1 MQTTA
6 TRYVVRPMDLGD
18 ISQVMEI
25 EKDSF
30 PSVWP
35 STAFKREIRHNR
47 LARYLVAVEQTVRE
61 GEATEGEFGPPGPPG
76 PRAPTA
82 PPLSPPRLGRWL
94 IELRRL
100 FGAEEDAEPVPHQDV
115 VIGFVG
121 VWLIADEAHIVT
133 IAVREGHRRRG
144 IGELLL
150 IAAIELTLMNEREL
164 VSLECRASNDAAM
177 ALYDKYGFQR
187 LGIRPHYYS
196 DNRED
201 AIIMTAEHIDRAPYQ
216 SLFRQL
222 REEHRQ
228 RCGDYQFDFT

>member
-6 TRYVVRPMDLGD
+6 VRHVVRPMDIGD

-30 PSVWP
+30 PSSWP

-47 LARYLVAVEQTVRE
+47 LARYLVAVEQTVPE
-61 GEATEGEFGPPGPPG
+61 GETLAGAPDPTPPS
-76 PRAPTA
+76 AQ
-82 PPLSPPRLGRWL
+82 PLSPPRLGRWL
-94 IELRRL
+94 TELRHL
-100 FGAEEDAEPVPHQDV
+100 FGAEEDSEPVPHQDL

-133 IAVREGHRRRG
+133 IAVREGYRRRG

-150 IAAIELTLMNEREL
+150 IAAIELALMNERDM
-164 VSLECRASNDAAM
+164 VSLECRVSNEAAI

-201 AIIMTAEHIDRAPYQ
+201 AIIMTADRIELAPYQ
-216 SLFRQL
+216 RLFRQL

-228 RCGDYQFDFT
+228 RFGGYQFDFT

>member
-1 MQTTA
+1 
-6 TRYVVRPMDLGD
+6 MDIGD

-30 PSVWP
+30 PSMWP

-47 LARYLVAVEQTVRE
+47 LARYLVAVEQTVQE
-61 GEATEGEFGPPGPPG
+61 GEATEGELGPPDA
-76 PRAPTA
+76 RAPTA

-100 FGAEEDAEPVPHQDV
+100 FGAEEDAEPMPHQDL

-133 IAVREGHRRRG
+133 IAVRDSHRRRG
-144 IGELLL
+144 VGELLL
-150 IAAIELTLMNEREL
+150 IAAIELTLMNERQL
-164 VSLECRASNDAAM
+164 VSLECRVSNDAAI

-201 AIIMTAEHIDRAPYQ
+201 AVIMTAERIDQAPYQ
-216 SLFRQL
+216 RLFRQL

-228 RCGDYQFDFT
+228 RFGEYHFDFT

>member
-1 MQTTA
+1 
-6 TRYVVRPMDLGD
+6 MDIGD

-30 PSVWP
+30 PSSWP

-47 LARYLVAVEQTVRE
+47 LARYLVAVEHTVQE
-61 GEATEGEFGPPGPPG
+61 GETLADAPG
-76 PRAPTA
+76 PTA
-82 PPLSPPRLGRWL
+82 PAAQALSPPRLGRWL
-94 IELRRL
+94 TELRRL
-100 FGAEEDAEPVPHQDV
+100 FSAEEDSEPVPHQDP

-133 IAVREGHRRRG
+133 IAVREGYRRRG

-150 IAAIELTLMNEREL
+150 IAAIELALMNERDM
-164 VSLECRASNDAAM
+164 VSLECRVSNEAAI

-201 AIIMTAEHIDRAPYQ
+201 AIIMTADRIELAPYQ
-216 SLFRQL
+216 RLFRQL
-222 REEHRQ
+222 RDEHRQ
-228 RCGDYQFDFT
+228 RFGGYQFDFT

>member
-30 PSVWP
+30 PSMWP
-35 STAFKREIRHNR
+35 ATAFKREIRHNR
-47 LARYLVAVEQTVRE
+47 LARYLVAVEQTVQE
-61 GEATEGEFGPPGPPG
+61 GEAAEGEFGPPGP
-76 PRAPTA
+76 RAPTT

-100 FGAEEDAEPVPHQDV
+100 FGAEEDAEPVPHQDL

-133 IAVREGHRRRG
+133 IAVRESHRRQG

-164 VSLECRASNDAAM
+164 VSLECRVSNDTAI
-177 ALYDKYGFQR
+177 ALYGKYGFQR

-201 AIIMTAEHIDRAPYQ
+201 AIIMTAERIDRAPYQ

-228 RCGDYQFDFT
+228 RFGEYHFDFT

>member
-6 TRYVVRPMDLGD
+6 TRYVIRPMDIGD

-30 PSVWP
+30 PSMWP

-47 LARYLVAVEQTVRE
+47 LARYLVAVEQTVPE
-61 GEATEGEFGPPGPPG
+61 GEATEGEFGPPG

-100 FGAEEDAEPVPHQDV
+100 FGPEEDAEPMPHQDL

-133 IAVREGHRRRG
+133 IAVRESHRRRG
-144 IGELLL
+144 VGELLL
-150 IAAIELTLMNEREL
+150 IAAIELTLMNERQL
-164 VSLECRASNDAAM
+164 VSLECRVSNDAAI

-201 AIIMTAEHIDRAPYQ
+201 AVIMTAERIDQAPYQ
-216 SLFRQL
+216 RLFRQL

-228 RCGDYQFDFT
+228 RFGEYHFDFT

>member
-6 TRYVVRPMDLGD
+6 VRHMVRPMDIGD
-18 ISQVMEI
+18 ISQVMEV

-30 PSVWP
+30 PSSCP

-47 LARYLVAVEQTVRE
+47 LARYLVAVEQTVPE
-61 GEATEGEFGPPGPPG
+61 GETQEGEPDPTPPS
-76 PRAPTA
+76 AQ
-82 PPLSPPRLGRWL
+82 PLSPPRLGRWL
-94 IELRRL
+94 TELLRL
-100 FGAEEDAEPVPHQDV
+100 FGPGEESEPAPHQDP

-133 IAVREGHRRRG
+133 IAVRDSHRRRG

-150 IAAIELTLMNEREL
+150 IAAIELALMNERDM
-164 VSLECRASNDAAM
+164 VSLECRVSNETAI

-201 AIIMTAEHIDRAPYQ
+201 AVIMTADRIELAPYQ
-216 SLFRQL
+216 RLFRQL

-228 RCGDYQFDFT
+228 RFGDYQFDFT

>member
-6 TRYVVRPMDLGD
+6 TRYSVRPMDLGD

-30 PSVWP
+30 PSMWP

-47 LARYLVAVEQTVRE
+47 LARYLVAVEQTVQQDETRE
-61 GEATEGEFGPPGPPG
+61 DEAAPARRPSLPP
-76 PRAPTA
+76 PT
-82 PPLSPPRLGRWL
+82 PFRMGRWL
-94 IELRRL
+94 TELRHL
-100 FGAEEDAEPVPHQDV
+100 FGAEEDAEPSPHQEP

-121 VWLIADEAHIVT
+121 VWLIAEETHIVT
-133 IAVREGHRRRG
+133 IAVRDAYRRRG
-144 IGELLL
+144 VGELLL
-150 IAAIELTLMNEREL
+150 IAAIELALMNEREMI
-164 VSLECRASNDAAM
+164 SLECRASNDAAI
-177 ALYDKYGFQR
+177 ALYDKYRFQR

-201 AIIMTAEHIDRAPYQ
+201 AIIMTAEGIGRAPYQ

-222 REEHRQ
+222 KDEHRQ
-228 RCGDYQFDFT
+228 TFGNYQFDFF

>member
-30 PSVWP
+30 SSMWP

-47 LARYLVAVEQTVRE
+47 LARYLVAVEQTVQE
-61 GEATEGEFGPPGPPG
+61 GETPANDFGAPGPP
-76 PRAPTA
+76 APAA

-94 IELRRL
+94 TELRRL
-100 FGAEEDAEPVPHQDV
+100 FGAEEDAEPTPHGDL

-121 VWLIADEAHIVT
+121 VWLVADEAHIVT
-133 IAVREGHRRRG
+133 IAVRESHRRRG

-150 IAAIELTLMNEREL
+150 IAAIELTLMNERQL
-164 VSLECRASNDAAM
+164 VSLECRVSNDVAI
-177 ALYDKYGFQR
+177 ALYEKYGFQR

-201 AIIMTAEHIDRAPYQ
+201 AIIMTAERVDQGPYQ
-216 SLFRQL
+216 RLSRQL

-228 RCGDYQFDFT
+228 RSGEYRFEFT

>member
-30 PSVWP
+30 PSMWP

-47 LARYLVAVEQTVRE
+47 LARYLVAVEQTVQE
-61 GEATEGEFGPPGPPG
+61 GETPEAEFGPPG

-100 FGAEEDAEPVPHQDV
+100 FGAEEDAEPVPHQDL

-133 IAVREGHRRRG
+133 IAVREEPSPPRHRRATAHRRHRADADERARA
-144 IGELLL
+144 GEPGVPRLQ
-150 IAAIELTLMNEREL
+150 RRRHR
-164 VSLECRASNDAAM
+164 SLR
-177 ALYDKYGFQR
+177 
-187 LGIRPHYYS
+187 
-196 DNRED
+196 
-201 AIIMTAEHIDRAPYQ
+201 
-216 SLFRQL
+216 
-222 REEHRQ
+222 
-228 RCGDYQFDFT
+228 

>member
-6 TRYVVRPMDLGD
+6 VRHLVRPMDLGD

-25 EKDSF
+25 EKGSF
-30 PSVWP
+30 PSTWP

-47 LARYLVAVEQTVRE
+47 LARYLVAVEQTLHE
-61 GEATEGEFGPPGPPG
+61 GETFAGE
-76 PRAPTA
+76 PRPAA
-82 PPLSPPRLGRWL
+82 RASQPLSPPRLGHWL
-94 IELRRL
+94 TELRRL
-100 FGAEEDAEPVPHQDV
+100 FGPEEESESAPHGDLV
-115 VIGFVG
+115 TGFVG

-150 IAAIELTLMNEREL
+150 IAAIELALMNERDM
-164 VSLECRASNDAAM
+164 VSLECRSSNDAAI

-201 AIIMTAEHIDRAPYQ
+201 AVIMTAERIELAPYQ
-216 SLFRQL
+216 NLFRQL
-222 REEHRQ
+222 KEEHRQ
-228 RCGDYQFDFT
+228 RFGHYQFDFT

>member
-6 TRYVVRPMDLGD
+6 VRHVVRPMDIGD

-30 PSVWP
+30 PSSWP

-47 LARYLVAVEQTVRE
+47 LARYLVAVEQTVPE
-61 GEATEGEFGPPGPPG
+61 GETQEGESDPTPPS
-76 PRAPTA
+76 AQ
-82 PPLSPPRLGRWL
+82 PLSPPRLGRWL
-94 IELRRL
+94 TELRHL
-100 FGAEEDAEPVPHQDV
+100 FGPEEDSEPAPHGDLV
-115 VIGFVG
+115 TGFVG

-133 IAVREGHRRRG
+133 IAVREGYRRRG

-150 IAAIELTLMNEREL
+150 IAAIELALMNERDL
-164 VSLECRASNDAAM
+164 VSLECRVSNEAAI

-201 AIIMTAEHIDRAPYQ
+201 AIIMTADRIELVPYQ
-216 SLFRQL
+216 RLFRQL
-222 REEHRQ
+222 RDEHRQ
-228 RCGDYQFDFT
+228 RFGGYQFDFT

>member
-30 PSVWP
+30 PSMWP

-47 LARYLVAVEQTVRE
+47 LARYLVLVEQTVRE
-61 GEATEGEFGPPGPPG
+61 GEATEGELSPPG

-100 FGAEEDAEPVPHQDV
+100 FGAEEDAEAVPHQDL

-133 IAVREGHRRRG
+133 IAVRESHRRRG
-144 IGELLL
+144 IGELML

-164 VSLECRASNDAAM
+164 VSLECRVSNDAAI

>member
-1 MQTTA
+1 
-6 TRYVVRPMDLGD
+6 MDLGD

-30 PSVWP
+30 PSIWP

-61 GEATEGEFGPPGPPG
+61 DETGEAQPGSVPP
-76 PRAPTA
+76 AL

-94 IELRRL
+94 TELRRL
-100 FGAEEDAEPVPHQDV
+100 FGPEEDAEPSPHQEP

-150 IAAIELTLMNEREL
+150 IAGIELALMNEREL
-164 VSLECRASNDAAM
+164 VSLECRVSNDAAI

-187 LGIRPHYYS
+187 LGIRPRYYS

-201 AIIMTAEHIDRAPYQ
+201 AVIMTAERIFQAPYQ
-216 SLFRQL
+216 SLFRRL
-222 REEHRQ
+222 KAEHRQ
-228 RCGDYQFDFT
+228 SFGNYQFDFF

>member
-30 PSVWP
+30 PSMWP

-47 LARYLVAVEQTVRE
+47 LARYLVAVEHTVQE
-61 GEATEGEFGPPGPPG
+61 GEATEGGFGHPG
-76 PRAPTA
+76 PRAPAA

-100 FGAEEDAEPVPHQDV
+100 FGPEEDAEPAPHRDL

-133 IAVREGHRRRG
+133 IAVRESHRRRG

-164 VSLECRASNDAAM
+164 VSLECRVSNDAAIT
-177 ALYDKYGFQR
+177 LYDKYGFQR
-187 LGIRPHYYS
+187 LCIRPHYYS

-201 AIIMTAEHIDRAPYQ
+201 AIIMTAERIDQAPYQ
-216 SLFRQL
+216 RLFRQL

-228 RCGDYQFDFT
+228 RFGDYQFDFT

>member
-6 TRYVVRPMDLGD
+6 VRYSVRPMDLGD

-25 EKDSF
+25 EKGSF
-30 PSVWP
+30 PSIWP

-47 LARYLVAVEQTVRE
+47 LARYLVAVEQPVRE
-61 GEATEGEFGPPGPPG
+61 GEPQEAEATPTSRPLPP
-76 PRAPTA
+76 PT
-82 PPLSPPRLGRWL
+82 PFRMGRWL
-94 IELRRL
+94 TELRRL
-100 FGAEEDAEPVPHQDV
+100 FGAEEDAEPSPHQDL

-133 IAVREGHRRRG
+133 IAVRDGYRRRG

-150 IAAIELTLMNEREL
+150 IAAIELALMNEREMI
-164 VSLECRASNDAAM
+164 SLECRTSNDAAI

-201 AIIMTAEHIDRAPYQ
+201 AVIMTAEGIDRASYQ
-216 SLFRQL
+216 SLFRRL
-222 REEHRQ
+222 KAEHRQ
-228 RCGDYQFDFT
+228 SFGNYQFDFF

>member
-6 TRYVVRPMDLGD
+6 VRHVVRPMDLGD

-25 EKDSF
+25 EKGSF
-30 PSVWP
+30 PSSWP
-35 STAFKREIRHNR
+35 STAFKREVRHNR
-47 LARYLVAVEQTVRE
+47 LARYLVAVEQTVPE
-61 GEATEGEFGPPGPPG
+61 GETQAGAPDPTPPS
-76 PRAPTA
+76 AQ
-82 PPLSPPRLGRWL
+82 PLSPPRLGRWL
-94 IELRRL
+94 TELLRL
-100 FGAEEDAEPVPHQDV
+100 FGPEEESEPAPHQDL

-133 IAVREGHRRRG
+133 IAVRDGYRRRG

-150 IAAIELTLMNEREL
+150 IAAIELALMNERDV
-164 VSLECRASNDAAM
+164 VSLECRASSEAAI

-201 AIIMTAEHIDRAPYQ
+201 AIIMTADRIELAPYQ
-216 SLFRQL
+216 SLFRHL
-222 REEHRQ
+222 KAEHRQ
-228 RCGDYQFDFT
+228 SFGNYQFDFT

>member
-6 TRYVVRPMDLGD
+6 TRYLVRPMDLGD

-25 EKDSF
+25 EKGSF
-30 PSVWP
+30 PSSWP
-35 STAFKREIRHNR
+35 STAFKREVRHNR
-47 LARYLVAVEQTVRE
+47 LARYLVAVEQTVQE
-61 GEATEGEFGPPGPPG
+61 GETLEGAPGPTA
-76 PRAPTA
+76 RATQ
-82 PPLSPPRLGRWL
+82 PLSPPRLGRWL
-94 IELRRL
+94 TELRHL
-100 FGAEEDAEPVPHQDV
+100 FGPEEESEPAPHGDLV
-115 VIGFVG
+115 TGFVG

-133 IAVREGHRRRG
+133 IAVRDGYRRRG

-150 IAAIELTLMNEREL
+150 IAAIELALMNERDM
-164 VSLECRASNDAAM
+164 VSLECRGSNDAAI

-201 AIIMTAEHIDRAPYQ
+201 AIIMTAERIELAPYQ

-222 REEHRQ
+222 KAEHRQ
-228 RCGDYQFDFT
+228 SFGDYQFDFF

>member
-6 TRYVVRPMDLGD
+6 VRHLVRPMDLGD

-25 EKDSF
+25 EKGSF
-30 PSVWP
+30 PSTWP

-47 LARYLVAVEQTVRE
+47 LARYLVAVEQTLQE
-61 GEATEGEFGPPGPPG
+61 GETFADEPGP
-76 PRAPTA
+76 TA
-82 PPLSPPRLGRWL
+82 RPAQPLSPPRLGRWL

-100 FGAEEDAEPVPHQDV
+100 FGPEEDSEPEPHRDLV
-115 VIGFVG
+115 TGFVG

-133 IAVREGHRRRG
+133 IAVREGYRRRG

-150 IAAIELTLMNEREL
+150 IAAIELALMNDRDM
-164 VSLECRASNDAAM
+164 VSLECRVSNDAAI

-201 AIIMTAEHIDRAPYQ
+201 AVIMTAERIELAPYQ
-216 SLFRQL
+216 NLFRQL
-222 REEHRQ
+222 KQEHRQ
-228 RCGDYQFDFT
+228 RFGHYQFDFT

>member
-1 MQTTA
+1 M
-6 TRYVVRPMDLGD
+6 
-18 ISQVMEI
+18 
-25 EKDSF
+25 
-30 PSVWP
+30 WP

-47 LARYLVAVEQTVRE
+47 LARYLVAVEQPVRE
-61 GEATEGEFGPPGPPG
+61 DETQEVEAS
-76 PRAPTA
+76 PTSRTL

-94 IELRRL
+94 TELRRL
-100 FGAEEDAEPVPHQDV
+100 FGPEEDAEPSPHQEP

-150 IAAIELTLMNEREL
+150 IAAIELALMNEREL
-164 VSLECRASNDAAM
+164 VSLECRVSNDAAV

-187 LGIRPHYYS
+187 LGIRPRYYS

-216 SLFRQL
+216 SRFRQL

-228 RCGDYQFDFT
+228 RFGNYQFDFF

>member
-6 TRYVVRPMDLGD
+6 VRHLVRPMDLGD

-30 PSVWP
+30 PSSWP

-47 LARYLVAVEQTVRE
+47 LARYLVAVEQTVPE
-61 GEATEGEFGPPGPPG
+61 GETQEGEPGPTP
-76 PRAPTA
+76 PSAQ
-82 PPLSPPRLGRWL
+82 PLSPPRLGRWL
-94 IELRRL
+94 TELRRL
-100 FGAEEDAEPVPHQDV
+100 FGPEEESEPTPHRDL

-133 IAVREGHRRRG
+133 IAVRESHRRHG

-150 IAAIELTLMNEREL
+150 IAAIRLALMNERDM
-164 VSLECRASNDAAM
+164 VSLECRVSNEAAI
-177 ALYDKYGFQR
+177 ALYGKYGFQR

-201 AIIMTAEHIDRAPYQ
+201 AIIMTAERIELAPYRT
-216 SLFRQL
+216 LFRQL

-228 RCGDYQFDFT
+228 RFGDYQFDFT

>member
-30 PSVWP
+30 PSMWP

-47 LARYLVAVEQTVRE
+47 LARYLVAVEQTVQE
-61 GEATEGEFGPPGPPG
+61 GETTEAEFGPPD
-76 PRAPTA
+76 PRVPTA

-100 FGAEEDAEPVPHQDV
+100 FGAEEDAEPVPHQDL

-133 IAVREGHRRRG
+133 IAVRESHRRRG

-164 VSLECRASNDAAM
+164 VSLECRVSNDAAM

-222 REEHRQ
+222 REEHRR
-228 RCGDYQFDFT
+228 RCGEYHFDFT

>member
-6 TRYVVRPMDLGD
+6 VRYLMRPMDLGD

-30 PSVWP
+30 PSSWP

-47 LARYLVAVEQTVRE
+47 LARYLVAVEQPVQE
-61 GEATEGEFGPPGPPG
+61 GPANESEPGPPD
-76 PRAPTA
+76 PHAPAA

-94 IELRRL
+94 TELRRL
-100 FGAEEDAEPVPHQDV
+100 FGAEEDAEPAPHQDL

-133 IAVREGHRRRG
+133 IAVRDDYRRRG

-150 IAAIELTLMNEREL
+150 IAAIELALMNEREV
-164 VSLECRASNDAAM
+164 VSLECRVSNDAAI
-177 ALYDKYGFQR
+177 ALYGKYGFQR

-201 AIIMTAEHIDRAPYQ
+201 AVIMTAERIHLAPYQ
-216 SLFRQL
+216 NLFRQL
-222 REEHRQ
+222 KAEHRQ
-228 RCGDYQFDFT
+228 CFGNYQFDFT